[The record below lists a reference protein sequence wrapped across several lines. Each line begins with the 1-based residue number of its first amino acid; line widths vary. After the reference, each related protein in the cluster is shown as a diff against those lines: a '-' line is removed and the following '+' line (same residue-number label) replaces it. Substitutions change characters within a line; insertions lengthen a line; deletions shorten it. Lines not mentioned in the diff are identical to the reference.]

1 MVRIDRD
8 RRANMCRS
16 GAVPL
21 LAVLLAGCMLGPDY
35 RRPDLVIPAQFTG
48 EPKTAS
54 PTAADTAW
62 WNQFGD
68 PQLDALISE
77 GLRNNQDLVAAAAR
91 VEQFYGALGTTRAPL
106 FPQVG
111 AQAASSRTRASEQ
124 TISPAPTIN
133 PYNATQIN
141 LLASWEIDL
150 FGRTR
155 RLTEAATAELQASES
170 FRRGTVLSV
179 VAAITTGYVDLR
191 EQDRELEVA
200 IETLALRKDTLNLF
214 ERRFRG
220 GVVSDV
226 EVSQA
231 RSEYAAALRTISAL
245 HQAITERENALSNLL
260 GRNPG
265 PIARGRAVNELTV
278 PVVPAGLPSDLL
290 ERRPD
295 IRQAEEVLMAANAR
309 IGAAKAAYFPTI
321 SLTGAYGQ
329 ASRSLSDLWG
339 GAARVWT
346 YGVDI
351 AVPIFTAG
359 AIAGQVQSAEA
370 QQRASVAQYRKV
382 VQAAFSET
390 ENALIGIGN
399 AREGLDATVLQVS
412 ALSNYARL
420 ARKRFE
426 GGYTS
431 YLEVLDADRSLFS
444 ARLQL
449 AQVQGDVL
457 LKAAA
462 LYKSMGG
469 GWIGL
474 ADQEAPQPD
483 VRLSERPTIFP

>member
-1 MVRIDRD
+1 MVRADAVRGG
-8 RRANMCRS
+8 
-16 GAVPL
+16 GAAL
-21 LAVLLAGCMLGPDY
+21 LAVLLTGCMIGPDY
-35 RRPDLVIPAQFTG
+35 KRPDLDVPAQFAG

-62 WNQFGD
+62 WKQFGD

-106 FPQVG
+106 FPQLG
-111 AQAASSRTRASEQ
+111 AQATGSRTRASEL
-124 TISPAPTIN
+124 TVGRAPIPN
-133 PYNATQIN
+133 PYNATQVN

-155 RLTEAATAELQASES
+155 RLTEAATAELLASES

-179 VAAITTGYVDLR
+179 VGAITTGYVDLR

-200 IETLALRKDTLNLF
+200 NETLTLRKDTLNLF

-231 RSEYAAALRTISAL
+231 RSEYAAALRTIPAL
-245 HQAITERENALSNLL
+245 HQAISERENALSNLL

-265 PIARGRAVNELTV
+265 PIVRGRAVNELTV
-278 PVVPAGLPSDLL
+278 PVVPSGLPSDLL

-295 IRQAEEVLMAANAR
+295 IRQAEELLMAANAR
-309 IGAAKAAYFPTI
+309 IGAAKAAYFPSI

-329 ASRSLSDLWG
+329 ASRSLSDLWD

-346 YGVDI
+346 YGLDVS
-351 AVPIFTAG
+351 VPIFTAG

-390 ENALIGIGN
+390 ENALVGIGN
-399 AREGLDATVLQVS
+399 SRQGLDATQMQVN
-412 ALSNYARL
+412 ALANYSRL

-449 AQVQGDVL
+449 AQTQGDVL
-457 LKAAA
+457 LQAAA

-483 VRLSERPTIFP
+483 VRLSERPAVFP